1 MQTLIMIGS
10 GFGLLA
16 IMVIGAYFCH
26 IGGPGHMAETARLF
40 IPVWFVVAAIN
51 MGIGVF
57 SAGAH
62 WLPEAM
68 SLAVTF
74 ALPALPA
81 WWLARRL
88 DGM

>member
-16 IMVIGAYFCH
+16 VMVMGAYFCH
-26 IGGPGHMAETARLF
+26 ISGPGHMAETARLF

-51 MGIGVF
+51 MGIGVV
-57 SAGAH
+57 SGGAPV
-62 WLPEAM
+62 LVEA
-68 SLAVTF
+68 LGLIVIF

-88 DGM
+88 EGM